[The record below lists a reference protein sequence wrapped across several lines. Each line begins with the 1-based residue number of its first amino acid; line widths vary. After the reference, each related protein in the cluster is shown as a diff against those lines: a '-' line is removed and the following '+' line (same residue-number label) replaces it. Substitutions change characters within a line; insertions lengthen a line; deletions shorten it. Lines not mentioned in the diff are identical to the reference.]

1 MKAKDGSLLSYEQVT
16 ILMYTTDLEAVDK
29 LVEKLKAAGNK
40 QANRSALIRYALE
53 CVSVQ
58 SIETINA
65 ELNARRRMPR

>member
-1 MKAKDGSLLSYEQVT
+1 MKAKDGSLLPYEQVT

-29 LVEKLKAAGNK
+29 LVEKLKAAGNQ

-65 ELNARRRMPR
+65 ELKARRRMPR